1 MGEAAADRATI
12 ADLVVRDVSYRFNE
26 QRMCDLQLR
35 AALDVTPAH
44 QGTDTNCIMVGH
56 NAVQTGN
63 TADINQE
70 SGFCEPECHH
80 RNQALSAGNDLGLV
94 TMFGE

>member
-1 MGEAAADRATI
+1 MGKTAADRAAI
-12 ADLVVRDVSYRFNE
+12 ADLVVRDVSYRFNQ
-26 QRMCDLQLR
+26 QRVRDLQLR

-44 QGTDTNCIMVGH
+44 QGTDTNCIMVSR
-56 NAVQTGN
+56 NAVQTGD

-70 SGFCEPECHH
+70 SGCCEPECHH
-80 RNQALSAGNDLGLV
+80 RNQALTAGNGLGLA

>member
-1 MGEAAADRATI
+1 MGEAAADRAAT

-26 QRMCDLQLR
+26 QRVRDLQLR

-44 QGTDTNCIMVGH
+44 QGTDTDYIMVGR

-70 SGFCEPECHH
+70 SRFGEPECHH
-80 RNQALSAGNDLGLV
+80 RNQALSAGNGLCLA